1 MEQLRINFVD
11 FWPNFV
17 KSDNYFYHLLSSTFK
32 VSIDEVE
39 PDILF
44 HSVDYLNEQNHK
56 RYDNGKTKKVFYT
69 GENQRPDF
77 NETHFS
83 FTFDYSDD
91 SRNYRLPLWA
101 FYLNWFNVPHNEERD
116 QSYLHPL
123 DDFLEKKIDIER
135 IRNKNQ
141 FCAFISSVAKG
152 KRVEFVPKLHEYKP
166 VACGGKLFNNLG
178 GIINGRGDQKWKML
192 FLEDFKFNVSF
203 ENTSCPGYLTEK
215 IIQPMFSNAVPI
227 YWGDPMVTEDFNGK
241 SFINWHEH
249 DNDEIVIEKIKEIDN
264 NEDLHLEM
272 LSQPWFPNNTIP
284 QNARP
289 QNVLKFITETVL
301 K

>member
-1 MEQLRINFVD
+1 MTTACFQRDDCRLCGSTDLEAVLELTPTPVGGNYLTEGELDQANDVYPLRL
-11 FWPNFV
+11 
-17 KSDNYFYHLLSSTFK
+17 SLGHSCGYTGLLD
-32 VSIDEVE
+32 VVE

-69 GENQRPDF
+69 GENQRPNF

-123 DDFLEKKIDIER
+123 DDFLEKKIDIDT
-135 IRNKNQ
+135 IRNKGK

-152 KRVEFVPKLHEYKP
+152 KRVEFVPKLHRYKP

-192 FLEDFKFNVSF
+192 FF
-203 ENTSCPGYLTEK
+203 E
-215 IIQPMFSNAVPI
+215 
-227 YWGDPMVTEDFNGK
+227 
-241 SFINWHEH
+241 
-249 DNDEIVIEKIKEIDN
+249 
-264 NEDLHLEM
+264 
-272 LSQPWFPNNTIP
+272 
-284 QNARP
+284 
-289 QNVLKFITETVL
+289 
-301 K
+301 